1 MSIGSRVEVA
11 DETVLIA
18 AIVWTIPT
26 VLVLLFNALFS
37 EIMQDI
43 IAFSLFVLPT
53 AILWVQVIADR
64 YRPKGQRP

>member
-43 IAFSLFVLPT
+43 VAFSLFVLPT

-64 YRPKGQRP
+64 YRPKGRRP